1 MVTLPPLAAISTSPE
16 PVPGVAPV
24 PSASAAALVTV
35 RFGEFLRERQ
45 LIDDEQ
51 WLAALAFHWSA
62 LLTTP
67 RPRRRFGDIL
77 VELGVLPSE
86 VVEQAADVFHD
97 GLDVVEVSMPLP
109 TARPRLPSQS

>member
-1 MVTLPPLAAISTSPE
+1 MVTLPQVTESSTSTSSTG
-16 PVPGVAPV
+16 PVPRAD
-24 PSASAAALVTV
+24 AALVTV

-77 VELGVLPSE
+77 VELGVLASD
-86 VVEQAADVFHD
+86 VVEHAAEVFHD
-97 GLDVVEVSMPLP
+97 GLDVVEVSLP
-109 TARPRLPSQS
+109 SLTPARPRLPSQA